1 VNKEQTMKG
10 WRRFLVGLLVVGLLG
25 LPSARS
31 GAARGVAVYTLR
43 LASIA
48 PKGSLWGN
56 AMETMGR
63 EVEMATRGRVRVK
76 VYLGG
81 AAGDELQVAERI
93 KKGQLDGTISGGWLC
108 NEVMPSTRA
117 IGLIGVFQTRDEA
130 NHVTYEMRPE
140 LEKEAARAGFTLLG
154 TAALGTII
162 VFSRDPITSMAD
174 LRKAKLWRWEGELAA
189 IKMANA
195 MGFSAVPGKLEAAR
209 KMYDSGA
216 VDGFFAIPMA
226 ALAFQWFAQARYITE
241 LPTGY
246 LFGCYLVSNSWLDK
260 LPPELRAAV
269 GEASA
274 RMAVVIH
281 EAGNRQDAALMG
293 KIFAK
298 QGLKKV
304 PVSERFR
311 AEFFEA
317 ARSSREKVSGE
328 FVPPSTLDRVMRLL
342 ADYRSEHR

>member
-1 VNKEQTMKG
+1 MKG
-10 WRRFLVGLLVVGLLG
+10 WRGLVIGVLVVLFA
-25 LPSARS
+25 LPATRS
-31 GAARGVAVYTLR
+31 GAASEETVYTLR
-43 LASIA
+43 IASVA
-48 PKGSLWGN
+48 PKGSAWGN
-56 AMETMGR
+56 AMDTMAR
-63 EVEMATRGRVRVK
+63 DVELATKGRVRMK

-93 KKGQLDGTISGGWLC
+93 KKGQLDGMISGGWLC

-117 IGLIGVFQTRDEA
+117 IGLVGMFQTREEA
-130 NHVTYEMRPE
+130 NHVTYEMRPD

-174 LRKAKLWRWEGELAA
+174 LRKAKLWRWEGETMPL
-189 IKMANA
+189 KMGKA
-195 MGFSAVPGKLEAAR
+195 MGFSAVPGKLEEAR
-209 KMYDSGA
+209 KMYDSGQ
-216 VDGFFAIPMA
+216 VDGFFAIPAA

-246 LFGCYLVSNSWLDK
+246 LFGCYLVSTSWMDK
-260 LPPELRAAV
+260 LPPDLRAAV
-269 GEASA
+269 GEASS
-274 RMAVVIH
+274 RMAVRIH
-281 EAGNRQDAALMG
+281 DAGNRQDAALMG

-317 ARSSREKVSGE
+317 ARSSREKMTGDV
-328 FVPPSTLDRVMRLL
+328 VPAPTLDRVMRLL